1 MKFLECNL
9 KGAFLIEIEKHED
22 ERGFF
27 ARLWDGKIFRDNGMN
42 TKIAQCS
49 ISFNKKKG
57 SVRGIHYQK
66 SPFEEDKIVRCTRG
80 KIFDVIVDLRK
91 DSPTYSRWE
100 GFEISE
106 NNYKMLY
113 IPKGFAHGFQTLED
127 DTEVFYQ
134 ISEFFMPDY
143 SSGVRWD
150 DPKIMIKW
158 PLTISAISKKD
169 LSYQLI

>member
-1 MKFLECNL
+1 MKFLECSL

-27 ARLWDGKIFRDNGMN
+27 ARSWDGKIFRDNGMN

>member
-27 ARLWDGKIFRDNGMN
+27 ARSWDEKIFHDNGMN

-57 SVRGIHYQK
+57 TVRGIHYQK

-106 NNYKMLY
+106 DNYKMLY

-134 ISEFFMPDY
+134 ISEFFMSDY

-158 PLTISAISKKD
+158 PSAISVISKKD
-169 LSYQLI
+169 LSYQSI